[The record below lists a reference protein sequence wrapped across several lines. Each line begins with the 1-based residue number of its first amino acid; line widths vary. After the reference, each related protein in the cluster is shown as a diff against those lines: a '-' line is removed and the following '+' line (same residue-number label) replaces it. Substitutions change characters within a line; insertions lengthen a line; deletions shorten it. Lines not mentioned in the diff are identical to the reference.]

1 MYPLVES
8 IRIENGIVRNLN
20 YHQGRLERT
29 FLHVYG
35 ELAPFKLDE
44 LIKFPKDLNVDKI
57 KLRFLYNKTSFRYET
72 EKYKPKN
79 IKTLQIV
86 KDNTI
91 DYSCKKTNRRLIDR
105 LMRYKGECDDILIIK
120 NDFITDTSSANIV
133 FFDGKEWLTPDTP
146 LLMGTCRARLIDQGI
161 IREVSIKIDQL
172 NNFQSFCLINAMV
185 EEFESPLPIVNIK
198 DLR

>member
-8 IRIENGIVRNLN
+8 IRIENGVVWNLN
-20 YHQGRLERT
+20 YHQRRLERT

-35 ELAPFKLDE
+35 ETAPFKLAD
-44 LIKFPKDLNVDKI
+44 LIRFPKDLSVDKI

-91 DYSCKKTNRRLIDR
+91 DYNCKKTKRRSIDR
-105 LMRYKGECDDILIIK
+105 LMRYKGECDDILILK
-120 NDFITDTSSANIV
+120 NGFVTDTSSANIV

-146 LLMGTCRARLIDQGI
+146 LLMGTCRARLIDIGR
-161 IREVSIKIDQL
+161 IREIPIRLEQIPT
-172 NNFQSFCLINAMV
+172 FQSFCLINAMV
-185 EEFESPLPIVNIK
+185 EGFDTPIPIDHIK
-198 DLR
+198 F